1 MTIFSSKKPPN
12 NNKDLSSNST
22 NQQQQQ
28 QASTSNISRTRLS
41 RDDDNSPNHPTNS
54 NEESNLVCDN
64 NLPSSSSTT
73 NTILTTTTAP
83 TSKRKSHFHHQT
95 TVKQARRRGGSV
107 GEKLITNS
115 SVTNVPSNSPS
126 SSLPMENNLSSTS
139 NANEH
144 LSVPSTST
152 SALTTVNSDEQ
163 CNSEDEY
170 EQTTL
175 KYDRNNLNEVSER
188 LLMIGCESCL
198 LCLVGNAFCSSV
210 EREKRFCDQTNS
222 RRWRLFI
229 SCSVYVNAEY
239 IDRLCILVFLL
250 QRIKFLVMK
259 KCMQLSDKTVW
270 IIL

>member
-28 QASTSNISRTRLS
+28 TSTSNISRTRLS
-41 RDDDNSPNHPTNS
+41 RDDDNSPSHPTNS

-73 NTILTTTTAP
+73 NTILNSITTAP
-83 TSKRKSHFHHQT
+83 TSKRKSHYHHQT

-107 GEKLITNS
+107 GEKLISNT
-115 SVTNVPSNSPS
+115 SVTNVTCNNSPS
-126 SSLPMENNLSSTS
+126 SSLPMENNLTSTS
-139 NANEH
+139 NTNEH

-175 KYDRNNLNEVSER
+175 KYDRNNLNEVSNR
-188 LLMIGCESCL
+188 LMMMMIRSEM
-198 LCLVGNAFCSSV
+198 FC
-210 EREKRFCDQTNS
+210 
-222 RRWRLFI
+222 FI
-229 SCSVYVNAEY
+229 
-239 IDRLCILVFLL
+239 
-250 QRIKFLVMK
+250 
-259 KCMQLSDKTVW
+259 
-270 IIL
+270 